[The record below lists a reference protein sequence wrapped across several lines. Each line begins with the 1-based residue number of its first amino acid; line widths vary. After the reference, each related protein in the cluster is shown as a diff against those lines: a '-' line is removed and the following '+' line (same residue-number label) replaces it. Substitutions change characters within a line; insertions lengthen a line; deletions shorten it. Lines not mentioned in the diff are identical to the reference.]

1 MDNCVPQIILVE
13 ALEKLSKE
21 CQLNVSVVFVTG
33 PSWMD
38 SIITFLFDGVLP
50 SKVKEVEKS
59 QRISSWTIP
68 IMFSSRKG
76 GQFLSRVA
84 RRDLWEP
91 Y

>member
-1 MDNCVPQIILVE
+1 MDNCVSQIILVE

-21 CQLNVSVVFVTG
+21 RQLNVSVVSVTSL
-33 PSWMD
+33 SWMD

-50 SKVKEVEKS
+50 SEVKEVEKL
-59 QRISSWTIP
+59 QRISTWTVP

-84 RRDLWEP
+84 
-91 Y
+91 

>member
-21 CQLNVSVVFVTG
+21 RQLNVSMVSVTG

-38 SIITFLFDGVLP
+38 SIITFLFDGVLL
-50 SKVKEVEKS
+50 SEVKEAEKL
-59 QRISSWTIP
+59 QRISTWTVP

-76 GQFLSRVA
+76 GQFFSRVA

>member
-21 CQLNVSVVFVTG
+21 RQLNVSVVFVTG
-33 PSWMD
+33 SSWMD
-38 SIITFLFDGVLP
+38 SIITFLFDGILL